1 MIIRTLVRIISRLWG
16 RFMIAVDETVKVLT
30 NQAGEPVRFSWRNG
44 SYQITSRPERW
55 FSRKPWWLEA
65 SRAQRGIGPAVLE
78 VEMWRITAS
87 KGINSPSEFELLHNQ
102 DNDRW
107 QLVRICG

>member
-1 MIIRTLVRIISRLWG
+1 MIIRTLVRIMSRLWG
-16 RFMIAVDETVKVLT
+16 RFMIAVEEAVKVLT

-44 SYQITSRPERW
+44 SYQVTSRPERW

-65 SRAQRGIGPAVLE
+65 GRAQRGIGVQVLE
-78 VEMWRITAS
+78 VEMWRLSAT
-87 KGINSPSEFELLHNQ
+87 KGIGSPSQFELLHS
-102 DNDRW
+102 NDSW

>member
-1 MIIRTLVRIISRLWG
+1 
-16 RFMIAVDETVKVLT
+16 MIAVDENVKVLT
-30 NQAGEPVRFSWRNG
+30 NRAGEPVRFSWRNG
-44 SYQITSRPERW
+44 SYQVTSRPERW
-55 FSRKPWWLEA
+55 FSRRSWWLEA

>member
-1 MIIRTLVRIISRLWG
+1 
-16 RFMIAVDETVKVLT
+16 MIAVDETVKVLT

-65 SRAQRGIGPAVLE
+65 SRVQRGIGSAVLE

-87 KGINSPSEFELLHNQ
+87 KGINSPSEFELLHSQ

>member
-1 MIIRTLVRIISRLWG
+1 MIQ
-16 RFMIAVDETVKVLT
+16 VDETVKVST

-44 SYQITSRPERW
+44 SYQVTSRPERW
-55 FSRKPWWLEA
+55 YARKPWWLEA
-65 SRAQRGIGPAVLE
+65 SRAQRGIGSQILE

-87 KGINSPSEFELLHNQ
+87 KGISSPNQFELTHSQ
-102 DNDRW
+102 PDDGW

>member
-16 RFMIAVDETVKVLT
+16 RFMISVDENVKVLT
-30 NQAGEPVRFSWRNG
+30 NQSGEPVRFSWRNG
-44 SYQITSRPERW
+44 SYQVISRPERW

-65 SRAQRGIGPAVLE
+65 SRAQRGIGSEVLE

-87 KGINSPSEFELLHNQ
+87 KGISSPSQFELLHS
-102 DNDRW
+102 NDRW
-107 QLVRICG
+107 QLVRIFG

>member
-1 MIIRTLVRIISRLWG
+1 MIIRTFVRIISRLWG

-44 SYQITSRPERW
+44 SYQVTARPERW

-65 SRAQRGIGPAVLE
+65 NRAQRGIGPELLE
-78 VEMWRITAS
+78 VEMWRISAAKGAS
-87 KGINSPSEFELLHNQ
+87 SPSQFELLHT
-102 DNDRW
+102 RAGW

>member
-44 SYQITSRPERW
+44 SYQVTSRPERW

-87 KGINSPSEFELLHNQ
+87 KGIHSPSEFELLHNQ